1 MGGNSRRRTT
11 LSDNRKSLEE
21 AAVIFGEA
29 FPSLI
34 SHLFVTYLLWIFAV
48 FIFFPISLIVSG
60 SITSLVG
67 LFFLVAIL
75 ASAIRAALAGR
86 KAVEGLATLASS
98 RKRGRQAL
106 ETALK
111 VRNLGYIVL
120 SMALAVVFIPVLG
133 MINIVLAGISLAAT
147 VVLIFMLGLPLLVR
161 GLESFVRRL

>member
-1 MGGNSRRRTT
+1 M
-11 LSDNRKSLEE
+11 
-21 AAVIFGEA
+21 
-29 FPSLI
+29 
-34 SHLFVTYLLWIFAV
+34 TYLLWIFAV